1 MDTDADYRDLNG
13 YDCTGM
19 GNLNRYFFI
28 CFNASDFEAK
38 AKENE
43 ITALFGLK

>member
-1 MDTDADYRDLNG
+1 VDTDANYRDWNG
-13 YDCTGM
+13 HDCVGM
-19 GNLNRYFFI
+19 GDLNRYFFI

-43 ITALFGLK
+43 IRTLFGLN